1 MGELSESGIL
11 LKKILRPQDVVWVL
25 LFAAVALFGPIR
37 TPPVV
42 ALLAALGILQVVEPR
57 ILWFQSRAGSGG
69 SVGLKLALCYLLV
82 FATHGIGS
90 SYFWIL
96 FFPVISAAT
105 ALRIAGT
112 AISTLLACALYLSFL
127 FNLNEGQFIPP
138 EEIPE
143 LLLRV
148 LFLPVVGFL
157 TYQLAESSREQA
169 WKYQAAAEQ
178 LAEANRSL
186 QEAEAAVRRSDRLAA
201 LGQLSAGL
209 AHELRN
215 PLGTIKASSDMILK
229 SVEKENE
236 IAREMAGFVSSEVD
250 RINSLITRFL
260 DFARPLE
267 VRREKSD
274 LTQVLD
280 RVIEQIERR
289 QPPFDVAI
297 YKNYSPEIPPIPLDA
312 ELMERVF
319 SNLLINAAQASPPRG
334 TITVKTKQIGGLV
347 EIAVIDRG
355 AGIDAKNRESIFNP
369 FFTTKRDGIGLGL
382 AIVSKIVD
390 GHGGSIAV
398 ESEPGNGSV
407 FRVFLPA
414 TEEERA

>member
-57 ILWFQSRAGSGG
+57 ILWFQSRTGG
-69 SVGLKLALCYLLV
+69 GASVGLKLALCYLLV
-82 FATHGIGS
+82 FATRGIGS

-186 QEAEAAVRRSDRLAA
+186 QEAEAAVRRSERLAA

-297 YKNYSPEIPPIPLDA
+297 YKNYSPEIPPIPLDG

-414 TEEERA
+414 AEEGV